1 MLDGERQHRKARQK
15 KTRKQTKLK
24 SNVNST
30 AVLNDENNAFNIFNE

>member
-1 MLDGERQHRKARQK
+1 MENDNTVKLDKK

-30 AVLNDENNAFNIFNE
+30 PVLNEKNAFNIFNK